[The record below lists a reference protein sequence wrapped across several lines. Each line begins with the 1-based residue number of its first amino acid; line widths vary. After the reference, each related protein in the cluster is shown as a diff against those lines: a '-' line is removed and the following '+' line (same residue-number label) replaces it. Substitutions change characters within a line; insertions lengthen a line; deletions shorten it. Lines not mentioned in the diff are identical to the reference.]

1 MFPAEF
7 AQMQLHK
14 WFRWRLPRKMRT
26 CAPQRLQETTQEVAH
41 ISCGAEYFTGADY
54 ELRLPLRKFAAH
66 LQRAL
71 VALHEFGVLLLNNAV
86 GEKVRKKVAAP
97 LESTASES
105 EQCK

>member
-1 MFPAEF
+1 MLPAEF
-7 AQMQLHK
+7 APMELYE
-14 WFRWRLPRKMRT
+14 WVRWRLPKKVRR
-26 CAPQRLQETTQEVAH
+26 CASPRLQGITQEVSH
-41 ISCGAEYFTGADY
+41 VSCGAEYFTGADY

-105 EQCK
+105 EQ